1 MGRWAGRQRAERF
14 AFDDGYVANAI
25 IGACQKSAQSN
36 QCEALLI
43 DDWRAPAA
51 ARPVPVSARRVDGMS
66 VVKEER
72 RHGNKLKQI
81 LCNQETGEIVE
92 RIIDL

>member
-1 MGRWAGRQRAERF
+1 M
-14 AFDDGYVANAI
+14 ANAI
-25 IGACQKSAQSN
+25 IGACQKSAQSK

-43 DDWRAPAA
+43 DSWRAPEA
-51 ARPVPVSARRVDGMS
+51 ARPVPFSARRVDGMS
-66 VVKEER
+66 VVKGER

-81 LCNQETGEIVE
+81 LCNRETGEIFE